1 MKSKNL
7 KVQVLIGCPG
17 SGKSTYAKYILR
29 TEERW
34 VRLSRDDFRT
44 MQFSEANLDN
54 NSESLI
60 SDLYDAMIEK
70 SLAKN
75 FNVMVDATHCRKEY
89 LEHYIQKFNHLA
101 EIHFKVFDE
110 NMEVLKQRCE
120 TRYKQNGKFISNK
133 VIQQFYDELQ
143 LLKIDFNFEYRP
155 KIIKHFTSV
164 LSDKHE
170 NSCFVVDL
178 DGTLADANG
187 RNMYNPSDVE
197 ILKDIP
203 ILPVVEVV
211 KLLAEKHQVIFLS
224 GREES
229 YYNVTKTWLC
239 QHVFGSEKNE
249 VLLFMRKNGDY
260 RRDSIIKKELLAE
273 KIYPYYNVIAA
284 FDDRLQ
290 VIRECWNA
298 ENIFCFNVNQY
309 LAEY

>member
-7 KVQVLIGCPG
+7 KLQVLVGCPG

-54 NSESLI
+54 NKESLI

-70 SLAKN
+70 SLSKN

-120 TRYKQNGKFISNK
+120 IRYKQNGKFISNK
-133 VIQQFYDELQ
+133 VIQKFYDELQ
-143 LLKIDFNFEYRP
+143 LLKLDFNFEYRP
-155 KIIKHFTSV
+155 KTVKHFKSV
-164 LSDKHE
+164 LSDKHK
-170 NSCFVVDL
+170 NSCFIVDL

-197 ILKDIP
+197 ILNDIP
-203 ILPVVEVV
+203 IQPVVEVV
-211 KLLAEKHQVIFLS
+211 KTLAEKHQVIFLS

-229 YYNVTKTWLC
+229 NYNVTKTWLC
-239 QHVFGSEKNE
+239 QHVFGNENNE
-249 VLLFMRKNGDY
+249 VLLYMRKNGDY

-290 VIRECWNA
+290 VIRECWNK